1 MLDFTAGILTG
12 SESSLPP
19 VTNIDDAEVVD
30 D

>member
-12 SESSLPP
+12 SESSPPP